1 MISICMIKILNFDIN
16 NHIPQMIS
24 TNPCLA
30 RPLNLKFVGVI

>member
-1 MISICMIKILNFDIN
+1 MIKVLSFDIN

-30 RPLNLKFVGVI
+30 RPSNLKFVGGI